1 MKNGIASANNQ
12 TNTVNDSFSKQMHK
26 KITKGLKL
34 SFKKLVAEKRKKNSS
49 LAFVENGKI
58 VVIKAKDIKL

>member
-1 MKNGIASANNQ
+1 
-12 TNTVNDSFSKQMHK
+12 VNDSFSKQMHK